1 VRESFQEVIP
11 FLRPPDQ
18 SELSIVDDDPISTN
32 PTTSLLIS
40 CSSIDKEI
48 LVPATYEQS
57 HPDNDFDEEGKQTDR
72 QATSSR
78 DDVWGITEKERLTLA
93 SSSAIWC
100 LGLDLRCWQFRRCFI

>member
-1 VRESFQEVIP
+1 
-11 FLRPPDQ
+11 
-18 SELSIVDDDPISTN
+18 VDDDPISTN

-48 LVPATYEQS
+48 VVSAIYEQS

-78 DDVWGITEKERLTLA
+78 DGVWGITEKEKRLTLA
-93 SSSAIWC
+93 SSSASWC
-100 LGLDLRCWQFRRCFI
+100 LGLDLRCWQFWRCFI